1 MGTFQ
6 YYIGHKTTRSGV
18 YMDLDTITRQCPYGD
33 QQLTYHEVGQK
44 SSYPTIIL
52 IHGTGGNTDKHFSY
66 IFPMLGIHQR
76 VLSIDLYTPDK
87 ADLAVTD
94 FSHQVEALI
103 HHAVEEDE
111 AITVVGYSL
120 GAVIAAQVAASLKQ
134 RVARLILLA
143 GWAKTSSVQQL
154 RTTIWQQL
162 FNDQSAALP
171 HFVNYCLY
179 SDDYLSARTEKQVLD
194 LARFVKPSQDAAKQR
209 ELNYRIDITA
219 ILPDISAETLI
230 VACREDR
237 MVPLAQAKLLFAS
250 IQNSRYIEISSGH
263 AIHIEAPVEVVQ
275 LINQFSHH
283 PEQYPANQKIQPM
296 MP

>member
-1 MGTFQ
+1 ME
-6 YYIGHKTTRSGV
+6 
-18 YMDLDTITRQCPYGD
+18 LDMITQQCPYAD
-33 QQLTYHEVGQK
+33 LQLTFHEVGQR
-44 SSYPTIIL
+44 SAFPTIIL

-76 VLSIDLYTPDK
+76 VLSIDLHTPDK

-94 FSHQVEALI
+94 FSQQVEALI
-103 HHAVEEDE
+103 QHAVAEDE
-111 AITVVGYSL
+111 TITVVGYSL

-154 RTTIWQQL
+154 RTSIWQQL
-162 FNDQSAALP
+162 FNEQSAALP

-179 SDDYLSARTEKQVLD
+179 SDDYLCARSEQQVLD

-209 ELNYRIDITA
+209 ELNYRIDITS
-219 ILPDISAETLI
+219 ILPDICAETLI
-230 VACREDR
+230 VACHEDR
-237 MVPLAQAKLLFAS
+237 MIPLAQAKLLFAS
-250 IQNSRYIEISSGH
+250 IQDSRYIEIASGH
-263 AIHIEAPVEVVQ
+263 ALYIEAPAEVLQ
-275 LINQFSHH
+275 LVNQFSQH
-283 PEQYPANQKIQPM
+283 PQQYPANQKIQPS

>member
-1 MGTFQ
+1 
-6 YYIGHKTTRSGV
+6 
-18 YMDLDTITRQCPYGD
+18 MDLDMITRQFPYAD
-33 QQLTYHEVGQK
+33 LQLNFHEVGQR
-44 SSYPTIIL
+44 SAFPTIIL

-76 VLSIDLYTPDK
+76 VLSIDLHTPDK
-87 ADLAVTD
+87 ADLKVTD
-94 FSHQVEALI
+94 FSQQVEALI
-103 HHAVEEDE
+103 QYAVAEDE
-111 AITVVGYSL
+111 TITVVGYSL

-134 RVARLILLA
+134 RIARLILLA

-162 FNDQSAALP
+162 FTEQSAALP

-179 SDDYLSARTEKQVLD
+179 SDDYLSTRSEQQVLD

-219 ILPDISAETLI
+219 TLPDISAETLI

-237 MVPLAQAKLLFAS
+237 MVPVAQAKLLFAS
-250 IQNSRYIEISSGH
+250 ISNSRYIEISSGH
-263 AIHIEAPVEVVQ
+263 ALYIETPAEVVQ
-275 LINQFSHH
+275 LVNQFSQH
-283 PEQYPANQKIQPM
+283 PQQYPANQKIQPS

>member
-1 MGTFQ
+1 
-6 YYIGHKTTRSGV
+6 
-18 YMDLDTITRQCPYGD
+18 MDLDMITQQCPYAD
-33 QQLTYHEVGQK
+33 LQLTFHEVGQR
-44 SSYPTIIL
+44 SAFPTIIL

-76 VLSIDLYTPDK
+76 VLSIDLHTPNK
-87 ADLAVTD
+87 ADLKVTD
-94 FSHQVEALI
+94 FSQQVEALI
-103 HHAVEEDE
+103 QHAVAKDE
-111 AITVVGYSL
+111 IITVVGYSL

-154 RTTIWQQL
+154 RTVIWQQL
-162 FNDQSAALP
+162 FTEQSAALP

-179 SDDYLSARTEKQVLD
+179 SDDYLSARSEQQVLD

-209 ELNYRIDITA
+209 ELNYRIDITS
-219 ILPDISAETLI
+219 ILPEIRAETLI

-237 MVPLAQAKLLFAS
+237 MVPVAQAKLLFAS
-250 IQNSRYIEISSGH
+250 ISNSRYIEISSGH
-263 AIHIEAPVEVVQ
+263 ALYIEAPAEVVQ
-275 LINQFSHH
+275 LVNQFSQH
-283 PEQYPANQKIQPM
+283 PEQYPVNQKIQPY

>member
-1 MGTFQ
+1 
-6 YYIGHKTTRSGV
+6 
-18 YMDLDTITRQCPYGD
+18 MDLDMITRQFPYAD
-33 QQLTYHEVGQK
+33 LQLNFHEVGQR
-44 SSYPTIIL
+44 SAFPTIIL

-76 VLSIDLYTPDK
+76 VLSIDLHTPDK
-87 ADLAVTD
+87 ADLKVTD
-94 FSHQVEALI
+94 FSQQVEALI
-103 HHAVEEDE
+103 KYAVAEDE
-111 AITVVGYSL
+111 TITVVGYSL

-134 RVARLILLA
+134 RIARLILLA

-162 FNDQSAALP
+162 FTEQSAALP

-179 SDDYLSARTEKQVLD
+179 SDDYLSTRSEQQVLD

-209 ELNYRIDITA
+209 ELNYHIDITS
-219 ILPDISAETLI
+219 ILPEIGAETLV

-237 MVPLAQAKLLFAS
+237 MVPVGQAKLLFAS
-250 IQNSRYIEISSGH
+250 ISNSRYIEISSGH
-263 AIHIEAPVEVVQ
+263 ALYIEAPAEVVQ
-275 LINQFSHH
+275 LVNQFSQH
-283 PEQYPANQKIQPM
+283 PEQYPVNQKIQPY

>member
-1 MGTFQ
+1 
-6 YYIGHKTTRSGV
+6 
-18 YMDLDTITRQCPYGD
+18 MDLDTITRQCPYGD

-66 IFPMLGIHQR
+66 IFPILGIHQR

-120 GAVIAAQVAASLKQ
+120 GAVIAAQLAASLKQ

-194 LARFVKPSQDAAKQR
+194 LARFVKPSQDTAKQR

-219 ILPDISAETLI
+219 ILPDISAETFI

-263 AIHIEAPVEVVQ
+263 AIHIEAPAEVMQ
-275 LINQFSHH
+275 LINQFSQH

>member
-1 MGTFQ
+1 
-6 YYIGHKTTRSGV
+6 
-18 YMDLDTITRQCPYGD
+18 MDLDTITRQCPYGD

-219 ILPDISAETLI
+219 ILPDISAETFI

-263 AIHIEAPVEVVQ
+263 AIHIEAPAEVMQ
-275 LINQFSHH
+275 LINQFSQH

>member
-1 MGTFQ
+1 
-6 YYIGHKTTRSGV
+6 
-18 YMDLDTITRQCPYGD
+18 MDLDMITRQCPYAD
-33 QQLTYHEVGQK
+33 LQLTFHEVGQR
-44 SSYPTIIL
+44 SAFPTIIL

-76 VLSIDLYTPDK
+76 VLSIDLHTPNK
-87 ADLAVTD
+87 ADLKVTD
-94 FSHQVEALI
+94 FSQQVEALI
-103 HHAVEEDE
+103 QHAVAKDE
-111 AITVVGYSL
+111 IITVVGYSL

-154 RTTIWQQL
+154 RTVIWQQL
-162 FNDQSAALP
+162 FTEQSAALP

-179 SDDYLSARTEKQVLD
+179 SDDYLSARSEQQVLD

-209 ELNYRIDITA
+209 ELNYRIDITS
-219 ILPDISAETLI
+219 ILPEIRAETLI

-237 MVPLAQAKLLFAS
+237 MVPVAQAKLLFAS
-250 IQNSRYIEISSGH
+250 ILNSRYIEISSGH
-263 AIHIEAPVEVVQ
+263 ALYVEAPAEVVQ
-275 LINQFSHH
+275 LVNQFSQH
-283 PEQYPANQKIQPM
+283 PEQYPVNQKIQPY

>member
-1 MGTFQ
+1 
-6 YYIGHKTTRSGV
+6 
-18 YMDLDTITRQCPYGD
+18 MDLDMITRQCPYAD
-33 QQLTYHEVGQK
+33 LQLNFHEVGQR
-44 SSYPTIIL
+44 SAFPTIIL

-76 VLSIDLYTPDK
+76 VLSIDLHTPNK
-87 ADLAVTD
+87 ADLKVTD
-94 FSHQVEALI
+94 FSQQVEALI
-103 HHAVEEDE
+103 QHAVAKDE
-111 AITVVGYSL
+111 IITVVGYSL

-154 RTTIWQQL
+154 RTVIWQQL
-162 FNDQSAALP
+162 FTEQSAALP

-179 SDDYLSARTEKQVLD
+179 SDDYLSARSEQQVLD

-209 ELNYRIDITA
+209 ELNYHIDITS
-219 ILPDISAETLI
+219 ILSEISAETLI

-263 AIHIEAPVEVVQ
+263 ALYIETPAEVVQ
-275 LINQFSHH
+275 LVNQFSQH
-283 PEQYPANQKIQPM
+283 PEQYPVNQKIQPY

>member
-1 MGTFQ
+1 
-6 YYIGHKTTRSGV
+6 
-18 YMDLDTITRQCPYGD
+18 MDLDTITRQCPYGD

-263 AIHIEAPVEVVQ
+263 AIHIEAPAEVMQ
-275 LINQFSHH
+275 LINQFSQH

>member
-1 MGTFQ
+1 
-6 YYIGHKTTRSGV
+6 
-18 YMDLDTITRQCPYGD
+18 MDLDMITRQCPYAD
-33 QQLTYHEVGQK
+33 LQLNFHEVGQR
-44 SSYPTIIL
+44 SAFPTIIL

-76 VLSIDLYTPDK
+76 VLSIDLHTPNK
-87 ADLAVTD
+87 ADLKVTD
-94 FSHQVEALI
+94 FSQQVEALI
-103 HHAVEEDE
+103 QHAVAKDE
-111 AITVVGYSL
+111 IITVVGYSL

-134 RVARLILLA
+134 RIARLILLA

-162 FNDQSAALP
+162 FTEQSAALP

-179 SDDYLSARTEKQVLD
+179 SDDYLSARSEQQVLD

-209 ELNYRIDITA
+209 ELNYRIDITS
-219 ILPDISAETLI
+219 ILPEIGAETLV

-237 MVPLAQAKLLFAS
+237 MVPVSQAKLLFAS
-250 IQNSRYIEISSGH
+250 ISNSRYIEISSGH
-263 AIHIEAPVEVVQ
+263 ALYVEAPAEVVQ
-275 LINQFSHH
+275 LVNQFSQH
-283 PEQYPANQKIQPM
+283 PEQYPVNQKIQPY

>member
-1 MGTFQ
+1 
-6 YYIGHKTTRSGV
+6 
-18 YMDLDTITRQCPYGD
+18 MDLDTITRQCPYGD

-76 VLSIDLYTPDK
+76 VLSIDLYTTDK

-94 FSHQVEALI
+94 FSQQVEALI

-263 AIHIEAPVEVVQ
+263 AIHIEAPAEVVQ
-275 LINQFSHH
+275 LINQFSQH

>member
-1 MGTFQ
+1 
-6 YYIGHKTTRSGV
+6 
-18 YMDLDTITRQCPYGD
+18 MDLDMITQQCPYAD
-33 QQLTYHEVGQK
+33 LQLTFHEVGQR
-44 SSYPTIIL
+44 SAFPTIIL

-76 VLSIDLYTPDK
+76 VLSIDLHTPDK

-94 FSHQVEALI
+94 FSQQVEALI
-103 HHAVEEDE
+103 QHAVAEDE
-111 AITVVGYSL
+111 TITVVGYSL

-154 RTTIWQQL
+154 RTSIWQQL
-162 FNDQSAALP
+162 FNEQSAALP

-179 SDDYLSARTEKQVLD
+179 SDDYLCARSEQQVLD

-209 ELNYRIDITA
+209 ELNYHIDITS
-219 ILPDISAETLI
+219 ILPDICAETLI
-230 VACREDR
+230 VACHEDR
-237 MVPLAQAKLLFAS
+237 MIPLAQAKLLFAS
-250 IQNSRYIEISSGH
+250 IQDSRYIEIASGH
-263 AIHIEAPVEVVQ
+263 ALYIEAPAEVLQ
-275 LINQFSHH
+275 LVNQFSQH
-283 PEQYPANQKIQPM
+283 PQQYPANQKIQPS

>member
-1 MGTFQ
+1 
-6 YYIGHKTTRSGV
+6 
-18 YMDLDTITRQCPYGD
+18 MDLDTITRQCPYGD

-76 VLSIDLYTPDK
+76 VLSIDLYTTDK

-94 FSHQVEALI
+94 FSQQVEALI

-219 ILPDISAETLI
+219 ILPDISAETFI

-263 AIHIEAPVEVVQ
+263 AIHIEAPAEVVQ
-275 LINQFSHH
+275 LINQFSQH

>member
-1 MGTFQ
+1 
-6 YYIGHKTTRSGV
+6 
-18 YMDLDTITRQCPYGD
+18 MDLDTITRQCPYGD

-120 GAVIAAQVAASLKQ
+120 GAVIAAQLAASLKQ

-194 LARFVKPSQDAAKQR
+194 LARFVKPSQDATKHR

-230 VACREDR
+230 AACREDR

-275 LINQFSHH
+275 LINQFSQH

>member
-1 MGTFQ
+1 
-6 YYIGHKTTRSGV
+6 
-18 YMDLDTITRQCPYGD
+18 MDLDMITRQFPYTD
-33 QQLTYHEVGQK
+33 RELTFHEVGQR
-44 SSYPTIIL
+44 SAFPTIIL

-76 VLSIDLYTPDK
+76 VLSIDLHTPDK

-94 FSHQVEALI
+94 FSQQVEALI
-103 HHAVEEDE
+103 QHAVAEDE
-111 AITVVGYSL
+111 TITVVGYSL

-154 RTTIWQQL
+154 RTSIWQQL
-162 FNDQSAALP
+162 FNEQSAALP

-179 SDDYLSARTEKQVLD
+179 SDDYLCARSEQQVLD

-209 ELNYRIDITA
+209 ELNYRIDITS
-219 ILPDISAETLI
+219 ILPDICAETLI
-230 VACREDR
+230 VACHEDR
-237 MVPLAQAKLLFAS
+237 MIPLAQAKLLFAS
-250 IQNSRYIEISSGH
+250 IQDSRYIEISSGH
-263 AIHIEAPVEVVQ
+263 ALYVEAPAEVVQ
-275 LINQFSHH
+275 LVNQFSQH
-283 PEQYPANQKIQPM
+283 PEQYPVNQKIQPY

>member
-1 MGTFQ
+1 
-6 YYIGHKTTRSGV
+6 
-18 YMDLDTITRQCPYGD
+18 MDLDTITRQCPYGD

-250 IQNSRYIEISSGH
+250 IQNSCYIEISSGH
-263 AIHIEAPVEVVQ
+263 AIHIEAPAEVVQ
-275 LINQFSHH
+275 LINQFSQH

>member
-1 MGTFQ
+1 
-6 YYIGHKTTRSGV
+6 
-18 YMDLDTITRQCPYGD
+18 MDLDTITRQCPYGD

-94 FSHQVEALI
+94 FSQQVEALI

-219 ILPDISAETLI
+219 ILPDISAETLM

-263 AIHIEAPVEVVQ
+263 AIHIEAPAEVVQ
-275 LINQFSHH
+275 LINLFSQH
-283 PEQYPANQKIQPM
+283 PEQYPANQKIQLM

>member
-1 MGTFQ
+1 
-6 YYIGHKTTRSGV
+6 
-18 YMDLDTITRQCPYGD
+18 MDLDMITRQCPYAD
-33 QQLTYHEVGQK
+33 LQLTFHEVGLR
-44 SSYPTIIL
+44 SAFPTIIL

-76 VLSIDLYTPDK
+76 VLSIDLHTPNK
-87 ADLAVTD
+87 ADLKVTD
-94 FSHQVEALI
+94 FSQQVEALI
-103 HHAVEEDE
+103 QHAVAKDE
-111 AITVVGYSL
+111 IITVVGYSL

-154 RTTIWQQL
+154 RTVIWQQL
-162 FNDQSAALP
+162 FTEQSAALP

-179 SDDYLSARTEKQVLD
+179 SDDYLSARSEQQVLD

-209 ELNYRIDITA
+209 ELNYRIDITS
-219 ILPDISAETLI
+219 ILPEIRAETLI

-237 MVPLAQAKLLFAS
+237 MVPVAQAKLLFAS
-250 IQNSRYIEISSGH
+250 ISNSRYIEISSGH
-263 AIHIEAPVEVVQ
+263 ALYVEAPAEVVQ
-275 LINQFSHH
+275 LVNQFSQH
-283 PEQYPANQKIQPM
+283 PEQYPVNQKIQPY

>member
-1 MGTFQ
+1 
-6 YYIGHKTTRSGV
+6 
-18 YMDLDTITRQCPYGD
+18 MDLDTITRQCPYGD

-76 VLSIDLYTPDK
+76 VLSIDLYTTDK

-94 FSHQVEALI
+94 FSQQVEALI

-154 RTTIWQQL
+154 RTIIWQQL

-171 HFVNYCLY
+171 HFMNYCLY

-219 ILPDISAETLI
+219 ILPDISAETFI

-263 AIHIEAPVEVVQ
+263 AIHIEAPAEVVQ
-275 LINQFSHH
+275 LINQFSQH

>member
-1 MGTFQ
+1 
-6 YYIGHKTTRSGV
+6 
-18 YMDLDTITRQCPYGD
+18 MDLDMITQQCPYAD
-33 QQLTYHEVGQK
+33 LQLTFHEVGQR
-44 SSYPTIIL
+44 SAFPTIIL

-76 VLSIDLYTPDK
+76 VLSIDLHTPNK
-87 ADLAVTD
+87 ADLKVTD
-94 FSHQVEALI
+94 FSQQVEALI
-103 HHAVEEDE
+103 QHAVAKDE
-111 AITVVGYSL
+111 IITVVGYSL

-154 RTTIWQQL
+154 RTVIWQQL
-162 FNDQSAALP
+162 FTEQSAALP

-179 SDDYLSARTEKQVLD
+179 SDDYLSARSEQQVLD

-209 ELNYRIDITA
+209 ELNYRIDITS
-219 ILPDISAETLI
+219 ILPEIRAETLI

-237 MVPLAQAKLLFAS
+237 MVPVAQAKLLFAS
-250 IQNSRYIEISSGH
+250 ISNSRYIEISSGH
-263 AIHIEAPVEVVQ
+263 ALYVEAPAEVVQ
-275 LINQFSHH
+275 LVNQFSQH
-283 PEQYPANQKIQPM
+283 PEQYPVNQKIQPY

>member
-1 MGTFQ
+1 
-6 YYIGHKTTRSGV
+6 
-18 YMDLDTITRQCPYGD
+18 MDLDTITRQCPYGD
-33 QQLTYHEVGQK
+33 QQLTYHEVRQK

-103 HHAVEEDE
+103 NHAVEEDE

-263 AIHIEAPVEVVQ
+263 AIHIEAPAEVVQ
-275 LINQFSHH
+275 LINQFSQH

>member
-1 MGTFQ
+1 
-6 YYIGHKTTRSGV
+6 
-18 YMDLDTITRQCPYGD
+18 MDLDTITRQCPYGD

-162 FNDQSAALP
+162 FNNQSAALP

-263 AIHIEAPVEVVQ
+263 AIHIEAPAEVVQ
-275 LINQFSHH
+275 LINQFSQH

>member
-6 YYIGHKTTRSGV
+6 YYISHKTTRSGV

-103 HHAVEEDE
+103 HNAVAEGET
-111 AITVVGYSL
+111 ITVVGYSL

-263 AIHIEAPVEVVQ
+263 AIHIEAPAEVVQ
-275 LINQFSHH
+275 LINQFSQH

-296 MP
+296 LP

>member
-1 MGTFQ
+1 
-6 YYIGHKTTRSGV
+6 
-18 YMDLDTITRQCPYGD
+18 MDLDMITRQCPYAD
-33 QQLTYHEVGQK
+33 LQLNFHEVGQR
-44 SSYPTIIL
+44 SAFPTIIL

-76 VLSIDLYTPDK
+76 VLSIDLHTPNK
-87 ADLAVTD
+87 ADLKVTD
-94 FSHQVEALI
+94 FSQQVEALI
-103 HHAVEEDE
+103 QHAVAKDE
-111 AITVVGYSL
+111 IITVVGYSL

-154 RTTIWQQL
+154 RTVIWQQL
-162 FNDQSAALP
+162 FTEQSAALP

-179 SDDYLSARTEKQVLD
+179 SDDYLSARSEQQVLD

-209 ELNYRIDITA
+209 ELNYRIDITS
-219 ILPDISAETLI
+219 ILPEIRAETLI

-237 MVPLAQAKLLFAS
+237 MVPVAQAKLLFAS
-250 IQNSRYIEISSGH
+250 ISNSRYIEISSGH
-263 AIHIEAPVEVVQ
+263 ALYVEAPAEVVQ
-275 LINQFSHH
+275 LVNQFSQH
-283 PEQYPANQKIQPM
+283 PEQYPVNQKIQPY

>member
-1 MGTFQ
+1 
-6 YYIGHKTTRSGV
+6 
-18 YMDLDTITRQCPYGD
+18 MDLDMITRQCPYGD
-33 QQLTYHEVGQK
+33 LQLTYHEVGQK

-76 VLSIDLYTPDK
+76 VLSINLHTPDK
-87 ADLAVTD
+87 SDLAVTD
-94 FSHQVEALI
+94 FSQQVEALI
-103 HHAVEEDE
+103 KHAVAEDE

-194 LARFVKPSQDAAKQR
+194 LARFVKPSQEAAKQR

-250 IQNSRYIEISSGH
+250 IQNSRYIEIASGH
-263 AIHIEAPVEVVQ
+263 AIHIEAPAEAVQ
-275 LINQFSHH
+275 LINQFSQH
-283 PEQYPANQKIQPM
+283 PEQYPSNQKIQPM